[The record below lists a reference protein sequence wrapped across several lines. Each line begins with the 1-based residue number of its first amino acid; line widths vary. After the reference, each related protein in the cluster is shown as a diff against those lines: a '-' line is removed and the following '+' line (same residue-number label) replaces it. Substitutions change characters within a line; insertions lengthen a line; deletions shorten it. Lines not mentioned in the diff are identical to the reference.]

1 MRKTSP
7 DFKLIDARP
16 LILLGAGGHAK
27 VVAALASAAGL
38 RLEGVCDPAL
48 AADGVHEWR
57 GLRVLGD
64 DTALA
69 RFNPYD
75 YQLALGI
82 GSLPGSHLRA
92 ERYLALT
99 ALGYSFP
106 KLIHPSAVVD
116 ETVVVADGAQI
127 MAGVILQPEVSI
139 GRNAIINTGAMIDH
153 DGNIGDHVHV
163 APGAVLCGGIF
174 VGDNSFIGASATLL
188 PRVKIGCC
196 CLVAAGST
204 LACDLPDGGI
214 YTPHRLVQPFNQGS
228 QNR

>member
-1 MRKTSP
+1 MMRNTSP
-7 DFKLIDARP
+7 DSKLIDAPP

-27 VVAALASAAGL
+27 VVAALARAAGL

-57 GLRVLGD
+57 GLQVLGD

-69 RFNPYD
+69 RFNSYD

-127 MAGVILQPEVSI
+127 MAGVILQPDVSI

-163 APGAVLCGGIF
+163 APGAVLCGGIW
-174 VGDNSFIGASATLL
+174 VGEKTFIGASATLL
-188 PRVKIGCC
+188 PGVKIGRC

-204 LACDLPDGGI
+204 LAHDLPDGGLHA
-214 YTPHRLVQPFNQGS
+214 PHRLVQCP
-228 QNR
+228 R